1 MARIP
6 GVAVAVAKDSA
17 AAMLIRPL
25 AWELPYVAGIGVKK
39 KKKSIKEQSYSQ
51 RKSFKQISW
60 FNDGKI
66 CLISP

>member
-39 KKKSIKEQSYSQ
+39 KKKV
-51 RKSFKQISW
+51 
-60 FNDGKI
+60 
-66 CLISP
+66 